1 MTATPRYPTGHPT
14 GILREPSGAGAVG
27 SVPTHAGS
35 GKQAAAPARSLAD
48 VSVLVADAEL
58 NILGLTRSLLNG
70 FGIRKVKLLSDAYA
84 VLDIVE
90 AGGIDVLMVD
100 ADLAPLNGLEIT
112 KYVRLNKASHD
123 RYLPVILTTTRPSM
137 SLIMKA
143 RNIGVTELLA
153 KPMTMRA
160 VEQRVRA
167 VVERPRPFV
176 RCPNYF
182 GPDRRRGQ
190 DPRYQGPDR
199 RAAPD
204 DLIEI

>member
-1 MTATPRYPTGHPT
+1 MGQPVGQAAGQTVAHSRSGKAAATP
-14 GILREPSGAGAVG
+14 S
-27 SVPTHAGS
+27 
-35 GKQAAAPARSLAD
+35 RSLAD
-48 VSVLVADAEL
+48 VSVLVADAEI

-84 VLDIVE
+84 VLDMIE

-100 ADLAPLNGLEIT
+100 SDLAPLNGLEIT
-112 KYVRLNKASHD
+112 KHVRLSAASPD
-123 RYLPVILTTTRPSM
+123 IYLPVILTTTRPSM

-176 RCPNYF
+176 RCGTYF
-182 GPDRRRGQ
+182 GPDRRRAQ
-190 DPRYQGPDR
+190 DPRYKGPDR
-199 RAAPD
+199 RAAAD
-204 DLIEI
+204 DLVEL